1 MVYSITL
8 SRNPQFWIGLV
19 VIPTFMLGLQILIG
33 LFFSGKDNLENNA
46 IGFGLTTMMSMM
58 VIVGIL
64 NDSLNKIKSLPCMGL
79 FVLIQIAV
87 TSVAVV
93 AVLLIDKFK
102 SVSKRHRQY
111 THNLDLRTHFQPRK
125 ISPLRDHSVSNLGR
139 TLTSTDALHTI
150 FCVAHWK
157 FCVANVQSVCLH
169 RVRSML
175 ARVFIIIDLIVVLV
189 TGTFLLIIPALIVGL
204 GLYGVFKQSRV
215 PLLIYVVLGMISTV
229 ISILVA
235 IIILTVL
242 LVYKLVTSL
251 INMLLGERTL
261 FIEKMAFLQRESHAD
276 YMVTLNV
283 LKNDLFHAYDKNVAP
298 MQQKG
303 AFSDGFKENVS
314 MMVTYA
320 KLTSVNERSME
331 YSIVLGMMLMWND
344 PRLGWNPQLFGNISH
359 IYTTLEQVWF
369 PNFHPCESSSITYLA
384 LGTNQVAKIFPN
396 GNIRTILQAEI
407 TYSCAFNVSF
417 SVLNSNSFLRF
428 QTERFPFDVQ
438 SCSFCFA
445 INGYDSG
452 DISFSA
458 TLDPTAQ
465 KTFATDMSEW
475 RVKIDNSTSSFD
487 YCANDICMTI
497 IFMLGFL
504 ILIGL
509 FSSGKA
515 NLVNNAIGF
524 GLTTMMSMMV
534 VVAILNDSL
543 SKIESIPCMGLF
555 VLIQIAVTTV
565 AVVVVLLTD
574 KLKSVLWSVSRRQ
587 RRDTSRFWGV
597 IRSITRDEHILRLL
611 LFILFSVLH
620 IANFLWLMSNQGIPT
635 QSNRPYLKRTSPSP
649 SSPSAQTTI
658 PTTPST
664 LPPIRY

>member
-1 MVYSITL
+1 
-8 SRNPQFWIGLV
+8 
-19 VIPTFMLGLQILIG
+19 
-33 LFFSGKDNLENNA
+33 
-46 IGFGLTTMMSMM
+46 
-58 VIVGIL
+58 
-64 NDSLNKIKSLPCMGL
+64 
-79 FVLIQIAV
+79 
-87 TSVAVV
+87 
-93 AVLLIDKFK
+93 
-102 SVSKRHRQY
+102 
-111 THNLDLRTHFQPRK
+111 
-125 ISPLRDHSVSNLGR
+125 
-139 TLTSTDALHTI
+139 
-150 FCVAHWK
+150 
-157 FCVANVQSVCLH
+157 
-169 RVRSML
+169 
-175 ARVFIIIDLIVVLV
+175 
-189 TGTFLLIIPALIVGL
+189 
-204 GLYGVFKQSRV
+204 
-215 PLLIYVVLGMISTV
+215 
-229 ISILVA
+229 
-235 IIILTVL
+235 
-242 LVYKLVTSL
+242 
-251 INMLLGERTL
+251 
-261 FIEKMAFLQRESHAD
+261 MAFLQRESHAD

-331 YSIVLGMMLMWND
+331 YSIVLGMML
-344 PRLGWNPQLFGNISH
+344 
-359 IYTTLEQVWF
+359 
-369 PNFHPCESSSITYLA
+369 
-384 LGTNQVAKIFPN
+384 
-396 GNIRTILQAEI
+396 
-407 TYSCAFNVSF
+407 
-417 SVLNSNSFLRF
+417 
-428 QTERFPFDVQ
+428 TERFPFDVQ

-574 KLKSVLWSVSRRQ
+574 KLKSL
-587 RRDTSRFWGV
+587 
-597 IRSITRDEHILRLL
+597 
-611 LFILFSVLH
+611 
-620 IANFLWLMSNQGIPT
+620 GIPG
-635 QSNRPYLKRTSPSP
+635 LG
-649 SSPSAQTTI
+649 
-658 PTTPST
+658 
-664 LPPIRY
+664 PING